1 VWDSHPTSDRPDGSG
16 SKPLDPTEL
25 DQAKKWISD
34 PGDQSPEKDDGDSG
48 SERSQAPEKDE
59 MDSGDE
65 HQSHL
70 PEKKKEG
77 EGMEHQCQQHELHH
91 RAKKQRLTCE

>member
-1 VWDSHPTSDRPDGSG
+1 
-16 SKPLDPTEL
+16 
-25 DQAKKWISD
+25 
-34 PGDQSPEKDDGDSG
+34 
-48 SERSQAPEKDE
+48 